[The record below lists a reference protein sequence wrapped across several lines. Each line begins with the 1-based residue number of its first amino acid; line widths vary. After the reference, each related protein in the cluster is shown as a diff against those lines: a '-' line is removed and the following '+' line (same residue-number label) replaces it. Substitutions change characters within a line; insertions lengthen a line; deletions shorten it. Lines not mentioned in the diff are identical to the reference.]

1 MKVKVIEQ
9 KTIKHYQLKSILY
22 KIRPYLTLT
31 RLEFLRVDFSGM
43 VGQFEGRGSAYFKK
57 N

>member
-22 KIRPYLTLT
+22 KIRPCLTLT
-31 RLEFLRVDFSGM
+31 RLGFLRVDFSGM